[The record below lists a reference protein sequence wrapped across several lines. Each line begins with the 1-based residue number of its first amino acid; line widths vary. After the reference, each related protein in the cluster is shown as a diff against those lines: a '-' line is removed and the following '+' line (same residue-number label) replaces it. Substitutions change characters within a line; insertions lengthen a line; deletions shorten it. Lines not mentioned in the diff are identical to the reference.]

1 LCGDGLVA
9 GSEKCDDGNKLSGD
23 GCNGNCG
30 VELGY
35 HCANTACTESICLW
49 QTGNE
54 VCGDGFTLGAEIDT
68 PDFCDDGGTS
78 SGDGCSA
85 TCTVECGFHCADGLA
100 GAADTCATRCGDGVR
115 TSNEDCD
122 DGNTIIGDGCS
133 SCIIDNGF
141 VCSESGPCISSMC
154 VCKAGFST
162 NIDTDISACIICQDG
177 YYKTLLGPSECL
189 LCPVGSESDADS
201 LGTRC
206 VCRTADGY
214 STIPNTDGGSQ
225 LGCVQIEVSVTQE
238 FTVAMSEQE
247 FDSTVQLAFKKALAL
262 EYGTSADRI
271 TLTVS
276 TISATQSLRRRRLL
290 AETIS
295 VIAQIEMHAASQTT
309 PSANFIQ
316 NIRASLS
323 GAQVV
328 VVGTSSG
335 PLPSPT
341 PSPPSSSPLAST
353 STPTPPAQ
361 NIWTALWALIMYGG
375 IALFFLMWCCI
386 LVCVRIAQP
395 TTNYDVGV
403 PQHQIVQESL
413 GAMDIYAHP
422 QMQGPEHNPTIQH
435 WEWQHPQN

>member
-1 LCGDGLVA
+1 MRVPNRG
-9 GSEKCDDGNKLSGD
+9 
-23 GCNGNCG
+23 
-30 VELGY
+30 
-35 HCANTACTESICLW
+35 W
-49 QTGNE
+49 
-54 VCGDGFTLGAEIDT
+54 
-68 PDFCDDGGTS
+68 
-78 SGDGCSA
+78 
-85 TCTVECGFHCADGLA
+85 
-100 GAADTCATRCGDGVR
+100 
-115 TSNEDCD
+115 
-122 DGNTIIGDGCS
+122 
-133 SCIIDNGF
+133 
-141 VCSESGPCISSMC
+141 
-154 VCKAGFST
+154 
-162 NIDTDISACIICQDG
+162 
-177 YYKTLLGPSECL
+177 LLYNSKYC
-189 LCPVGSESDADS
+189 
-201 LGTRC
+201 
-206 VCRTADGY
+206 
-214 STIPNTDGGSQ
+214 Q

-276 TISATQSLRRRRLL
+276 TISATQSLRHRRLL

-353 STPTPPAQ
+353 PTPTPPAQ
-361 NIWTALWALIMYGG
+361 NIWTAPWALIMYGG
-375 IALFFLMWCCI
+375 IALFFLLWCCI

-435 WEWQHPQN
+435 WEWQHPPN